1 MLIGLDVG
9 GTFTD
14 AVVLDKGRLLGSH
27 KCRTTYDNLLKG
39 ITEALAGIKEFVVPE
54 EVERITLS
62 TTIITNTL
70 INHKEEPVDLYI
82 IPGPGMDVRP
92 LLPVAPIILAG
103 YTDHRGALVRTISE
117 RAVQEAMQKALDQGG
132 QKSAE
137 QVRQGYATQS
147 NSAQANKEAT
157 GVSGRKAAVSGKFSV
172 RNPDLEQFV
181 GRSLQEAGYAVVS
194 EGARLSGTLNF
205 PRRTVSAYFNSAVS
219 SIFKEFAKAVSD
231 AVASYHRGAPIYIL
245 KADGGALPLE
255 AMLHRPVETVFTGPA
270 ASVLGIAALHDMPED
285 MTVAL
290 DMGGTT
296 TDISLWRGKEPL
308 MARGGATIREYA
320 SAVRSFAVKSVGVGG
335 ETRVYVEDGTLHVG
349 PMRVGPSLALGGAEP
364 TLGDALIVLGKAS
377 YGDTG
382 NSLQGFEQ
390 LAQALNS
397 TAKEVAAQA
406 VALAVEA
413 IKAGIQKAVDEEN
426 RLPVYVVA
434 DIVNPN
440 KFEPQHIV
448 GVGGTAGALTPFV
461 AEALSLPYTIPE
473 DGAVANAIGAAV
485 SKETLEIT
493 VHVDTAKNTLVVP
506 ELGIH
511 SKAKGLHNLAE
522 AEAFAA
528 ACIKKEALELGL
540 DEPDRCEIILREDV
554 PIIEGWQSMHHLIT
568 VRAQR
573 PAGVKWYVK

>member
-14 AVVLDKGRLLGSH
+14 AVVLEKGRLLGSH

-117 RAVQEAMQKALDQGG
+117 RSVNEAMQKALEQGT
-132 QKSAE
+132 QESVE
-137 QVRQGYATQS
+137 QECEGR
-147 NSAQANKEAT
+147 SAQANKKAS
-157 GVSGRKAAVSGKFSV
+157 GVGGRKAAVSGKFSV

-181 GRSLQEAGYAVVS
+181 GRSLREAGYAVVS

-219 SIFKEFAKAVSD
+219 SIFKEFARAVSD

-245 KADGGALPLE
+245 KADGGALPLK

-270 ASVLGIAALHDMPED
+270 ASVLGIAALHDMPEE

-308 MARGGATIREYA
+308 MARGGATIREYL

-335 ETRVYVEDGTLHVG
+335 ETRVYIENSTLHVG
-349 PMRVGPSLALGGAEP
+349 PMRIGPSLALGGAEP

-377 YGDTG
+377 YGDTTK
-382 NSLQGFEQ
+382 SLAGFER
-390 LAQALNS
+390 LGHELGMTAEVV
-397 TAKEVAAQA
+397 AKEA
-406 VALAVEA
+406 VALAVTAVKE
-413 IKAGIQKAVDEEN
+413 GIQKAVDEEN
-426 RLPVYVVA
+426 RLPIYVVA
-434 DIVNPN
+434 DIVNPH
-440 KFEPQHIV
+440 KFTAQHIV

-461 AEALSLPYTIPE
+461 ADALSLPYTIPE

-485 SKETLEIT
+485 AKETLEIT

-511 SKAKGLHNLAE
+511 DKAKGLHSLAQ
-522 AEAFAA
+522 AEAFAK
-528 ACIKKEALELGL
+528 ACIKKEATDLKL
-540 DEPDRCEIILREDV
+540 DEPERCEIIQSEDV

>member
-14 AVVLDKGRLLGSH
+14 AVVLEKGRLLGSH

-92 LLPVAPIILAG
+92 LLPAVPIILAG

-117 RAVQEAMQKALDQGG
+117 RAVNEAMKKALDQGT
-132 QKSAE
+132 QDSVEK
-137 QVRQGYATQS
+137 VRPGH
-147 NSAQANKEAT
+147 SAQANKEAA

-335 ETRVYVEDGTLHVG
+335 ETRVYIEEGSLRVG

-364 TLGDALIVLGKAS
+364 TLGDALIVLGKAA
-377 YGDTG
+377 YGDTAK
-382 NSLQGFEQ
+382 SEDGFEQ
-390 LAQALNS
+390 LAQQLNS
-397 TAKEVAAQA
+397 TAKDVATQA

-413 IKAGIQKAVDEEN
+413 IKGGIQKAVDEEN

-461 AEALSLPYTIPE
+461 ADALSLPYTIPE

-511 SKAKGLHNLAE
+511 SKAKGLHSLAE
-522 AEAFAA
+522 AERFAA
-528 ACIKKEALELGL
+528 ACIKKEALALGL

>member
-14 AVVLDKGRLLGSH
+14 AVVLEKGRLLGSH
-27 KCRTTYDNLLKG
+27 KCRTTYDNLLNG

-70 INHKEEPVDLYI
+70 INHKEEPVDLFI

-92 LLPVAPIILAG
+92 MLPAKPIILAG

-117 RAVQEAMQKALDQGG
+117 RAVQQAMEEALKKDDNQAD
-132 QKSAE
+132 
-137 QVRQGYATQS
+137 ATGA
-147 NSAQANKEAT
+147 NHNVSAQPGN
-157 GVSGRKAAVSGKFSV
+157 RKAAVSGKFSV

-181 GRSLQEAGYAVVS
+181 GRSLRDAGYEVVS

-219 SIFKEFAKAVSD
+219 SVFKEFAKAVSD
-231 AVASYHRGAPIYIL
+231 AVAGYHRGAPIYIL

-255 AMLHRPVETVFTGPA
+255 AMIHRPVETVFTGPA
-270 ASVLGIAALHDMPED
+270 ASVLGIAALHDMPEE

-308 MARGGATIREYA
+308 MARGGATIREYP

-335 ETRVYVEDGTLHVG
+335 ETRVYIENGSLHVG
-349 PMRVGPSLALGGAEP
+349 PMRIGPSLALGGAKP

-377 YGDTG
+377 YGDTAK
-382 NSLQGFEQ
+382 SLAGFEQ
-390 LAQALNS
+390 LGHELGL
-397 TAKEVAAQA
+397 TAEAVAKSA
-406 VALAVEA
+406 VALAVKAVE
-413 IKAGIQKAVDEEN
+413 AGIEKAIEEEN
-426 RLPVYVVA
+426 RLPIYVVA
-434 DIVNPN
+434 DIVNPH
-440 KFEPQHIV
+440 KFTVQHIV

-461 AEALSLPYTIPE
+461 ADAMGLPYTIPE

-485 SKETLEIT
+485 AKETLEIT
-493 VHVDTAKNTLVVP
+493 GHVDTAKNTLVVP

-511 SKAKGLHNLAE
+511 DKAKGLHSLAQ
-522 AEAFAA
+522 AEAFAK
-528 ACIKKEALELGL
+528 ACIKKAATDLKL
-540 DEPDRCEIILREDV
+540 DEPERCEIIQSEDV